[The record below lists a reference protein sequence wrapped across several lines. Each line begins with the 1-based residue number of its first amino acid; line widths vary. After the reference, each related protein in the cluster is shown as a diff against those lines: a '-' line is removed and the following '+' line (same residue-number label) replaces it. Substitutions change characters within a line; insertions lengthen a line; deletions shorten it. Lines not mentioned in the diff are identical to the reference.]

1 MSTHYICLYREIR
14 KLFICIPSCLWLYNS
29 RNFNVY
35 KMEQNEEYFGIKHFK
50 TDRRSKKFARS
61 NKQIEKLKKQNKTK
75 KKKKKKKKKKTTT
88 KKKKQNYKNLPN
100 NVDLS
105 IHCTPV
111 FTI

>member
-14 KLFICIPSCLWLYNS
+14 KIFICIPSCLWLCNS

-75 KKKKKKKKKKTTT
+75 KKKKKKNNNKKKNNKKKQKKKKKKTE
-88 KKKKQNYKNLPN
+88 L
-100 NVDLS
+100 
-105 IHCTPV
+105 
-111 FTI
+111 